1 MHPLLVA
8 VLLVAHAGIHVSYL
22 APRPMATAAG
32 PAWPFDLRRSWIL
45 TPLGAP
51 DTATRALGIAFVAL
65 TLAGFVLAALVALGL
80 GPAALWAPA
89 VTIGAIASMATLLL
103 FFHPWLV
110 LGLVI
115 DVGLLIAVLLG
126 GWSPIATTIG

>member
-1 MHPLLVA
+1 
-8 VLLVAHAGIHVSYL
+8 
-22 APRPMATAAG
+22 MATAAG

-45 TPLGAP
+45 TPLGTSDA
-51 DTATRALGIAFVAL
+51 ATRALGLALVAL

-80 GPAALWAPA
+80 GPAALWIPA
-89 VTIGAIASMATLLL
+89 VTIGSVASIGLLLL

-115 DVGLLIAVLLG
+115 DVGLLLAVHLG
-126 GWSPIATTIG
+126 GWSPVATTLG